1 MNDERIETALQ
12 EATDTRTVT
21 IGAGKLGSV
30 AEVFEESF
38 GGDAKAIVVT
48 DENMW
53 AAAGEEVQKNL
64 EAAGRETV
72 EPYVF
77 PGKPVLY
84 AKYDNIEILRDALRE
99 HDAIPVAVA
108 SGSLNDIVKRA
119 AHELGRP
126 YMNVSTAASMDG
138 YTAFG
143 ASIEKDG
150 ATDVES
156 ARRPGQSGATW
167 ACWSNA
173 PARMTAAGYADLLG
187 KVTSGADWLVA
198 DALGVEPID
207 ETGWTLVQDHLR
219 NWISTPAALRDGDAE
234 SMDGLIEGL
243 IMSGLAMQAYQSS
256 RTASGAEHQ
265 FSHLW
270 EGEGLGRN
278 DDPPLSHGFKV
289 GVGSIAIAALYERV
303 LERDLANLDVAAIKR
318 DWPSPE
324 EVEQRVRAAHN
335 PPLEDP
341 AVKQSLAKYVDAD
354 ALAERLELLGRIW
367 PDLREKLREQL
378 MPADVLREMLEAAGC
393 PTSPEE
399 IGLSMED
406 FEATYW
412 RAQMIRSR
420 YTVLDLA
427 TEAGILDECVE
438 ELFAPG
444 GFWLVDP
451 RIETE
456 SKEIWMRS
464 RQQHN
469 PRPGPS
475 GASSSASASPGPS
488 SGVSWRSLST

>member
-1 MNDERIETALQ
+1 VNEELVNGALRD
-12 EATDTRTVT
+12 ATDTRTVR
-21 IGAGKLGSV
+21 IGEGALGSV
-30 AEVFEESF
+30 AEVFEENF
-38 GGDAKAIVVT
+38 GDAKAIVVT

-64 EAAGRETV
+64 DAAGRETV

-77 PGKPVLY
+77 PGKPTLY
-84 AKYDNIEILRDALRE
+84 AKYENIEILRNALRE

-108 SGSLNDIVKRA
+108 SGSLNDIAKRA
-119 AHELGRP
+119 AYELDRP

-150 ATDVES
+150 AKQTLECPAPRAVVGDV
-156 ARRPGQSGATW
+156 GVLV
-167 ACWSNA
+167 NA
-173 PARMTAAGYADLLG
+173 PARMTASGYADLLG
-187 KVTSGADWLVA
+187 KVTSGADWILA

-219 NWISTPAALRDGDAE
+219 GWIAKPAELREGDAE
-234 SMDGLIEGL
+234 AMDGLIEGL

-289 GVGSIAIAALYERV
+289 GVGSIAIAALYERI
-303 LERDLANLDVAAIKR
+303 LERDLANLDVETVKR
-318 DWPSPE
+318 DWPTPE
-324 EVEQRVRAAHN
+324 EVEQKVRVAHN

-341 AVKQSLAKYVDAD
+341 AVKQSLAKYVGAD
-354 ALAERLELLGRIW
+354 ALGERLEKLKELW
-367 PDLREKLREQL
+367 PELSGKLREQL
-378 MPADVLREMLEAAGC
+378 MPAGELRDMLEAAGC

-399 IGLSMED
+399 IGLSVED
-406 FEATYW
+406 FKATYR

-420 YTVLDLA
+420 YTVLDVA
-427 TEAGILDECVE
+427 NEAGILDECVD

-444 GFWLVDP
+444 GFFA
-451 RIETE
+451 REATE
-456 SKEIWMRS
+456 AGR
-464 RQQHN
+464 
-469 PRPGPS
+469 
-475 GASSSASASPGPS
+475 
-488 SGVSWRSLST
+488 

>member
-1 MNDERIETALQ
+1 MNEELVNAALRD
-12 EATDTRTVT
+12 ATDTRTVN
-21 IGAGKLGSV
+21 IGEGALGSV

-53 AAAGEEVQKNL
+53 VAAGEEVQKNL

-72 EPYVF
+72 EPYIF

-84 AKYDNIEILRDALRE
+84 AKYDNIEILRDDLRE

-119 AHELGRP
+119 AYELERP

-150 ATDVES
+150 AKQTLECPAPRAVVGDVS
-156 ARRPGQSGATW
+156 VLVD
-167 ACWSNA
+167 A
-173 PARMTAAGYADLLG
+173 PARMTASGYADLLG

-219 NWISTPAALRDGDAE
+219 GWIGKPAELRDGDAE
-234 SMDGLIEGL
+234 AMDGLIEGL

-278 DDPPLSHGFKV
+278 EDPPLSHGFKV
-289 GVGSIAIAALYERV
+289 GVGSIAIAALYERI

-318 DWPSPE
+318 DWPTPE

-354 ALAERLELLGRIW
+354 ALGERLELLGGLW
-367 PDLREKLREQL
+367 PDLRERLREQL
-378 MPADVLREMLEAAGC
+378 MPADELRGMLRAAGC

-399 IGLSMED
+399 IGLSIED
-406 FEATYW
+406 FKATYR

-420 YTVLDLA
+420 YTVLDVA
-427 TEAGILDECVE
+427 NEAGILDECVD

-444 GFWLVDP
+444 GFFA
-451 RIETE
+451 REAAETG
-456 SKEIWMRS
+456 R
-464 RQQHN
+464 
-469 PRPGPS
+469 
-475 GASSSASASPGPS
+475 
-488 SGVSWRSLST
+488 

>member
-1 MNDERIETALQ
+1 MNEELVNAALRD
-12 EATDTRTVT
+12 ATDTRTVR
-21 IGAGKLGSV
+21 IGEDALGSV

-38 GGDAKAIVVT
+38 SGDAKAIVVT

-72 EPYVF
+72 EPYIF
-77 PGKPVLY
+77 PGKPTLY
-84 AKYDNIEILRDALRE
+84 AKYDNIEILRDALGE

-119 AHELGRP
+119 AYELERP

-150 ATDVES
+150 AKQTLECPAPRAVVGDV
-156 ARRPGQSGATW
+156 GVLV
-167 ACWSNA
+167 NA
-173 PARMTAAGYADLLG
+173 PARMTASGYADLLG
-187 KVTSGADWLVA
+187 KVTSGADWILA

-219 NWISTPAALRDGDAE
+219 GWIGKPAELRDGDAE
-234 SMDGLIEGL
+234 AMDGLIEGL

-270 EGEGLGRN
+270 EGEGLGR
-278 DDPPLSHGFKV
+278 DEDPPLSHGFKV
-289 GVGSIAIAALYERV
+289 GVGSIAIAALYERI
-303 LERDLANLDVAAIKR
+303 LDRDLANLDVEAAKQA
-318 DWPSPE
+318 WPSKE
-324 EVEQRVRAAHN
+324 EVEERVRATHN
-335 PPLEDP
+335 PPLEEN
-341 AVKQSLAKYVDAD
+341 AVKQSLAKYIDVG
-354 ALAERLELLGRIW
+354 ALDERLEKLKELW
-367 PDLREKLREQL
+367 PELSGKLREQL
-378 MPADVLREMLEAAGC
+378 MPAGELRDMLEAAGC

-399 IGLSMED
+399 IGLSVED
-406 FEATYW
+406 FRATYR

-420 YTVLDLA
+420 YTVLDVA
-427 TEAGILDECVE
+427 NEAGIMDECVD

-444 GFWLVDP
+444 GFFA
-451 RIETE
+451 REAAETG
-456 SKEIWMRS
+456 R
-464 RQQHN
+464 
-469 PRPGPS
+469 
-475 GASSSASASPGPS
+475 
-488 SGVSWRSLST
+488 